1 MNNHSEPLIID
12 TFAKLKQLDPDTFLG
27 IWHEDI
33 DEGYIVLSAH
43 ELLNEKEYE
52 GWNTDFAF
60 VVIAT
65 GEQVRAAKQA
75 LESR

>member
-1 MNNHSEPLIID
+1 MNNHSESLIID
-12 TFAKLKQLDPDTFLG
+12 TFAKLEQLDPDTLLG

-33 DEGYIVLSAH
+33 DEGHIILTAH
-43 ELLNEKEYE
+43 ELLNEPE

-60 VVIAT
+60 AIVST

-75 LESR
+75 LENR